1 MSARASQEAEGGP
14 DGGQDP
20 LLWFPQKG
28 TQEAGLAGLG
38 LASLNNFS
46 GLQGI
51 SAVSRWLVPGPGVV
65 REGG

>member
-1 MSARASQEAEGGP
+1 MRGECGLK
-14 DGGQDP
+14 P
-20 LLWFPQKG
+20 LLWFPWEG
-28 TQEAGLAGLG
+28 LGEAGLAGLG

-51 SAVSRWLVPGPGVV
+51 SAISRWLVPGPAVV